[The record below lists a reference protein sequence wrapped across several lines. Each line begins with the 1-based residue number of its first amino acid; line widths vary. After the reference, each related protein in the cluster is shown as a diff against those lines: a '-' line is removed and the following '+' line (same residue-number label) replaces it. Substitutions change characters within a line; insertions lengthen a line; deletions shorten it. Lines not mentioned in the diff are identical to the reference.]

1 MKTRN
6 LKINKAMAALAV
18 IATISFSQMT
28 MAQEEMTL
36 PVITKPAIL
45 EEGTQRELSASQVA
59 ELLPWA
65 KDSKI
70 FLSDLLDNVQTLA
83 PSDKVDHLVE
93 GIKSVVGESAPKNS
107 ELLMRYALN
116 RGLVINDILI
126 REVEANS
133 VGMVD
138 VQLRVLKASIL
149 MAIKYYDQ
157 DMEVMSKK
165 AKTSFAAFGLD
176 YYDFLS
182 ELNKSVFDAS
192 AQYNI
197 QRTALEFLQW
207 DLYRDLNNTTYA
219 NQIVK
224 INNGLKTF
232 PTKKLT
238 DSQSIALIRQMKSL
252 AKQLKVT
259 REAPLVAAK
268 SSQEF
273 EALMAKKVL
282 VGSIDE
288 GVTYATRAMELVSS
302 PAEFFR
308 AISPEIANPSANY
321 TKALATVGFN
331 SRNVLLKNS
340 MTRVADVQR
349 LAGLQDS
356 VDNIVVITR
365 EYTASVRTAAD
376 FLALYSYT
384 VSSPSTYYKEELKK
398 LTMANM
404 SYFMSLNP
412 TTEERNTLL
421 GRF

>member
-1 MKTRN
+1 MKTKN
-6 LKINKAMAALAV
+6 IKMNKAMAVLAV

-28 MAQEEMTL
+28 MAQEEISL

-157 DMEVMSKK
+157 DMEMMSKK

-192 AQYNI
+192 AQYSF

-207 DLYRDLNNTTYA
+207 DLYRDLNNTVYA

-259 REAPLVAAK
+259 KEIPATPAK
-268 SSQEF
+268 SPQEF
-273 EALMAKKVL
+273 EALMAKKML
-282 VGSIDE
+282 VSSIDE
-288 GVTYATRAMELVSS
+288 GVMYAVKAMELVST
-302 PAEFFR
+302 PTEFFR
-308 AISPEIANPSANY
+308 AISPEITNPNANY
-321 TKALATVGFN
+321 TNALAAVGYN

-340 MTRVADVQR
+340 MTRVADVHK
-349 LAGLQDS
+349 LASIQDS
-356 VDNIVVITR
+356 VDNIIVITR
-365 EYTASVRTAAD
+365 EYTSSVRTAAE

-384 VSSPSTYYKEELKK
+384 VSNPSSYYKSELKQ

-404 SYFMSLNP
+404 SYFMGLNP